1 MNTMHEVLTVEQARQ
16 LPKAELHIHLDSA
29 FEVDDIVRIAG
40 ENGVPLLREPSQLLV
55 WDNLQDFLTFLDWAL
70 SLPGNRDQVA
80 SLAYSVA
87 QRQKRSGVRYT
98 ELMVSPVHWT
108 RYAGRLANFVED
120 LDYGLTSAESDGC
133 PPVNL
138 SISLSRGNSQEE
150 AQAILDV
157 LLEMQHPRVVA
168 LSIDGNEALSGRTGE
183 RFAPV
188 FERAAAN
195 GLGITVHAGESSG
208 PEGVWDAIDLL
219 ESRRVDH
226 GVRSVEDP
234 KLVQE
239 LIRRGTTL
247 NVCPYS
253 NILMGV
259 YPDRESHPVGRLV
272 EMGVRV
278 TINTDGP
285 GFFQITLEDE
295 YVAAAET
302 YGWDST
308 VIRKIARTSVEASFC
323 PEPLKS
329 ELLAEV
335 DSFSFSD

>member
-1 MNTMHEVLTVEQARQ
+1 MHEVLTVELARQ

-29 FEVDDIVRIAG
+29 FEVDDIVRIAE
-40 ENGVPLLREPSQLLV
+40 ENGVPLLREASQLLE
-55 WDNLQDFLTFLDWAL
+55 WENLQDFLTFLDWAL
-70 SLPGNRDQVA
+70 SLPANRDQVA

-87 QRQKRSGVRYT
+87 QRQKRSGVCYT
-98 ELMVSPVHWT
+98 EMMVSPVHWT
-108 RYAGRLANFVED
+108 GYSARLADFVED
-120 LDYGLTSAESDGC
+120 LDYGLASAEADGC

-168 LSIDGNEALSGRTGE
+168 LSIDGNETLSGRTGE

-195 GLGITVHAGESSG
+195 GLGVTVHAGESSG

-219 ESRRVDH
+219 KTQRVDH

-253 NILMGV
+253 NILMGF

-272 EMGVRV
+272 EMGVRA

-329 ELLAEV
+329 QLLAEI